1 MHSIQSIITFLYPII
16 SILCLNYRGLAE
28 SGGDIDSISCRV
40 NDLKEKL
47 EQLKSQ
53 EEELDR
59 HCRVMTE
66 NLKQTRNDPTNQYYA
81 YATRDDFVTVFGS
94 DDVVLT
100 IRNYDSCDSSPSDDV
115 KRQTLR
121 LYGRWKSIDVRLV
134 TDEGDSMR
142 TSIHFETKTETEK
155 EQNGSNAVGVSS
167 SQPVKGSEAMATMNK
182 RRAGRRKRHIVKE
195 DDEDNDVLAMPV
207 TIGRGAEKDVDERL
221 AIAQALLGFR
231 PTRKHLKRNLDD
243 ASDSFEC
250 R

>member
-1 MHSIQSIITFLYPII
+1 M
-16 SILCLNYRGLAE
+16 
-28 SGGDIDSISCRV
+28 D
-40 NDLKEKL
+40 DLKEKL
-47 EQLKSQ
+47 EQLKTQ
-53 EEELDR
+53 EEELDH

-81 YATRDDFVTVFGS
+81 YATRDDLVSVFGN

-100 IRNYDSCDSSPSDDV
+100 IRNFDRCDSSPSDAA
-115 KRQTLR
+115 KRRTLR

-142 TSIHFETKTETEK
+142 PSINFETATAEQ

-167 SQPVKGSEAMATMNK
+167 SQPVKGSEAMATTNK

-195 DDEDNDVLAMPV
+195 DDGDDDIIAIPATVS
-207 TIGRGAEKDVDERL
+207 GGAEKDIDERL
-221 AIAQALLGFR
+221 ETAQALLGFR
-231 PTRKHLKRNLDD
+231 PSRKHLKRNLDEV
-243 ASDSFEC
+243 SDSFEC